1 MLCAIEPLFQTQMD
15 TLAASILP
23 LTWLPQTV
31 FSDELPDR
39 FWTCKLSLI
48 AALSIVSALDWEIL
62 KLPWTTAAR
71 PSRDR
76 SIPHEGPRNPLTS
89 PAPFLSQI
97 PPEAKMRHAVQAG

>member
-15 TLAASILP
+15 TLAASRLP

-48 AALSIVSALDWEIL
+48 AALSIVNALDWEIL
-62 KLPWTTAAR
+62 KLPWTTAAGPLVIVVFLMRARGIPLPPR
-71 PSRDR
+71 P
-76 SIPHEGPRNPLTS
+76 H
-89 PAPFLSQI
+89 F
-97 PPEAKMRHAVQAG
+97 